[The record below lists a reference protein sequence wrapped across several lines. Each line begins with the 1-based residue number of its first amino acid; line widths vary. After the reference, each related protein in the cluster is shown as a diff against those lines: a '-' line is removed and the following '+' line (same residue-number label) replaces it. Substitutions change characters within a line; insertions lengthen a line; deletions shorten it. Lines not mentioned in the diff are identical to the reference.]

1 MTLPWMHERS
11 MLVMRADECTNVM
24 LKHNITRA
32 IARNPKRG
40 VDKTTFCG
48 LLEGIQ
54 RHSRSPTERRHETWT
69 TV

>member
-1 MTLPWMHERS
+1 
-11 MLVMRADECTNVM
+11 M